1 MKPFFFTGRAV
12 RLLATLCLLG
22 LATGCGGSIHPD
34 YSQLDLVDVS
44 GTVTLDGQPLSGAQ
58 VAFEAPDGTY
68 SSGVTDASGNFDLM
82 FNTEQSGCLTGEK
95 VVRIKL
101 TGSSEAMDEAPD
113 DEGNSDEGVKKTATA
128 GKIPAQ
134 YNKESTLKATVDAD
148 HTTFQFDLKSKP

>member
-1 MKPFFFTGRAV
+1 MNLFLFHGRSV
-12 RLLATLCLLG
+12 RLLATVCLLA
-22 LATGCGGSIHPD
+22 LITGCGGSIHPD

-68 SSGVTDASGNFDLM
+68 SSGVTDSGGNFDLM
-82 FNTEQSGCLTGEK
+82 FNTEKSGCLTGEK
-95 VVRIKL
+95 TVRIRMA
-101 TGSSEAMDEAPD
+101 GSPEGMGEAPD
-113 DEGNSDEGVKKTATA
+113 DEGNSDEGGKPKSAT

>member
-1 MKPFFFTGRAV
+1 MKPFLSSGRIACQ
-12 RLLATLCLLG
+12 LLAVCLSV

-34 YSQLDLVDVS
+34 YSNLDLVDVS
-44 GTVTLDGQPLSGAQ
+44 GTVTLDGQPLAGAQ

-101 TGSSEAMDEAPD
+101 AGSSETMDEAPD

-134 YNKESTLKATVDAD
+134 YNKDSTLKATVDAD